1 MKTRWTG
8 IWRRRLAVQRRRLRR
23 RRKEPAG
30 YRMRRERLGEWAVA
44 LVLALMAG
52 LWLCWPKG
60 SYRARVP
67 ARLPEPG
74 AAYVIVE
81 HSSSPLMQRPD
92 RLAHQGRDGGGVEPL
107 FSLLP
112 AVPPPSPPSPPPYT
126 DMAVVPPELPPA
138 RVPRLAPAPLVVG
151 PRLDPLP
158 GAPVVRERIV
168 KLSPALQAAGFR
180 FTEPGGLAGEA
191 GRICFRVLL
200 GADGRVAALLD
211 EAPGENADA
220 RLAWRRALLPG
231 TGTNSAAGVVEA
243 EW

>member
-1 MKTRWTG
+1 MP
-8 IWRRRLAVQRRRLRR
+8 RRP
-23 RRKEPAG
+23 EPAG
-30 YRMRRERLGEWAVA
+30 YRIRRERLGEWAVV
-44 LVLALMAG
+44 LVLSQMAG

-60 SYRARVP
+60 AYRSRVP

-81 HSSSPLMQRPD
+81 HSSSPLIQRPD
-92 RLAHQGRDGGGVEPL
+92 GLTHQGRGGGGVEPL

-112 AVPPPSPPSPPPYT
+112 AVPPSPPPSPPPYT
-126 DMAVVPPELPPA
+126 DMAVAPPDLPPA

-158 GAPVVRERIV
+158 SAPVVRERIV
-168 KLSPALQAAGFR
+168 RLSPSLQVAGFR
-180 FTEPGGLAGEA
+180 FTEPAGLDGEA

-200 GADGRVAALLD
+200 GPDGRVAALLD
-211 EAPGENADA
+211 EAPGENAEA